1 MDLFLNNKHVLITG
15 SSKGI
20 GLAIAEAFLKE
31 GAKVCINSRNSNEL
45 SAVHNLLKEK
55 YGPEKIIKFS
65 TDISKTENLLKLRS
79 YIFEKWERLDIV
91 ISNVGF
97 GSGSSAAIPDPLE
110 WSESWGSNFTS
121 AYLTTETFLEDLKDT
136 KGSLIYISSIAGI
149 ESIGAPTH
157 YSVAKSAVLA
167 LSKNISKKLSN
178 TVRVNVVAPGNIY
191 FKGGTWHKKLLS
203 NENEV
208 KKYLERTVPMNRL
221 GDPEDVSNV
230 VLFLSSN
237 KAKFITGSVIT
248 VDGGQTSGVF

>member
-97 GSGSSAAIPDPLE
+97 GSGSSAAIPDPSE
-110 WSESWGSNFTS
+110 WSESWDSNFTS